1 MQKASYT
8 VTSQQ
13 MLDQVYRDA
22 LRGIEDHG
30 FIRLE
35 WKAGSNRS
43 INQNDLYWMWLGE
56 IVSQTNA
63 KLAKGATPFIKEE
76 MHEWLCEE
84 FLGYETRTVGRK
96 EITVL
101 KGTSKL
107 LKGEM
112 YFYMQQVDAFAHSK
126 GFKLTI
132 PDDSE
137 DMKLKQRE
145 NQ

>member
-1 MQKASYT
+1 
-8 VTSQQ
+8 
-13 MLDQVYRDA
+13 
-22 LRGIEDHG
+22 
-30 FIRLE
+30 
-35 WKAGSNRS
+35 
-43 INQNDLYWMWLGE
+43 MWLGE

-63 KLAKGATPFIKEE
+63 RLGEGTDPFIKEE

-84 FLGYETRTVGRK
+84 FLGYETRTVGSK

-137 DMKLKQRE
+137 YMKLKDKE